1 MKSVILSEQFCVY
14 VNPSDTYYVV
24 FFFFFLT
31 GSDNLARCGAL
42 ESLVN
47 DMADDTW
54 DNKAMNR
61 ISAIHFLD
69 DDEEE
74 DDDKVRAASSR
85 A

>member
-1 MKSVILSEQFCVY
+1 MLS
-14 VNPSDTYYVV
+14 
-24 FFFFFLT
+24 FFFFLT

>member
-1 MKSVILSEQFCVY
+1 MIHIILSFKKIK
-14 VNPSDTYYVV
+14 
-24 FFFFFLT
+24 T

-61 ISAIHFLD
+61 TSAIHFLD

-74 DDDKVRAASSR
+74 DDDKVRPGRLR

>member
-1 MKSVILSEQFCVY
+1 MS
-14 VNPSDTYYVV
+14 
-24 FFFFFLT
+24 FLKTTT

-61 ISAIHFLD
+61 ISVIHFLD
-69 DDEEE
+69 DEEEE
-74 DDDKVRAASSR
+74 DDDKVRLASLWANFR
-85 A
+85 AIHPEVGNIGDISLRF